1 MKLNSTIFFLTI
13 ALLLI
18 SFSCKKAPIEIP
30 FSKGTYD
37 IELAQQKL
45 IMVVEE
51 EETDTISGFYIYNKA
66 NAVEPKHPFKLS
78 KNKSYLLFESDSI
91 NGKVKRKNPPKPMH
105 ARFIVSGKN
114 ASFFFWKN
122 RREMSYKKRQT
133 YQAEISSRYNKKQ
146 FSKLKTDYDLVYGN
160 AKGYWTDT
168 PYLDDPYIY
177 ILGRG
182 VINFWKGEKD
192 LELKL
197 DLYRPEGDSLKLRPL
212 VLLVHGGAFYIGN
225 KQSETEIILAQR
237 FAQLG
242 YVAASMNYRMGFRL
256 KGYDVERTG
265 YKSIQDVHAA
275 LRYLAHN
282 AEKYGIDP
290 SHVYVAGTSAGAIAS
305 LTIAYLDNN
314 ERPESTFA
322 SRFLYDLGNIETSGN
337 KYNEEF
343 TIKAVGNMWG
353 AVNDTAIINA
363 GQNVP
368 VISFHGTNDDIVP
381 IDHDFPFRFMMR
393 FNRLVM
399 NKMYGSRPVHEQLNR
414 LKIDN
419 ELHVFENE
427 GHEPQLDN
435 FKRVN
440 DKLDFIAG
448 KMESFFYKYTAPQI
462 KTFKSNITVNKLS
475 PIEAIYYEVN
485 NGEVSLIEVSG
496 GIPASNN
503 KTENRIIWFSDT
515 EKGKFTIHTKNRFG
529 ATTQKAIVVTIEQI
543 D

>member
-1 MKLNSTIFFLTI
+1 
-13 ALLLI
+13 
-18 SFSCKKAPIEIP
+18 
-30 FSKGTYD
+30 
-37 IELAQQKL
+37 
-45 IMVVEE
+45 
-51 EETDTISGFYIYNKA
+51 
-66 NAVEPKHPFKLS
+66 
-78 KNKSYLLFESDSI
+78 
-91 NGKVKRKNPPKPMH
+91 
-105 ARFIVSGKN
+105 
-114 ASFFFWKN
+114 
-122 RREMSYKKRQT
+122 
-133 YQAEISSRYNKKQ
+133 
-146 FSKLKTDYDLVYGN
+146 
-160 AKGYWTDT
+160 
-168 PYLDDPYIY
+168 
-177 ILGRG
+177 
-182 VINFWKGEKD
+182 
-192 LELKL
+192 
-197 DLYRPEGDSLKLRPL
+197 
-212 VLLVHGGAFYIGN
+212 N

-265 YKSIQDVHAA
+265 YKSVQDVHAA

-305 LTIAYLDNN
+305 LTIAYFDNN
-314 ERPESTFA
+314 ERPKSTFA
-322 SRFLYDLGNIETSGN
+322 TRFLYDLGNVETSGN

-414 LKIDN
+414 LNIDN
-419 ELHVFENE
+419 ELHIFENE

-440 DKLDFIAG
+440 DKLDFIAT
-448 KMESFFYKYTAPQI
+448 KMESFFFKYTAPQI
-462 KTFKSNITVNKLS
+462 KTFKSNFTVNKLS
-475 PIEAIYYEVN
+475 LIEAVHYEVN
-485 NGEVSLIEVSG
+485 NGNVSLIEVSG
-496 GIPASNN
+496 GIQVTNE

-515 EKGKFTIHTKNRFG
+515 EKGKLTIHAKNRFG
-529 ATTQKAIVVTIEQI
+529 ATTQKTIAVSIEKVE
-543 D
+543 